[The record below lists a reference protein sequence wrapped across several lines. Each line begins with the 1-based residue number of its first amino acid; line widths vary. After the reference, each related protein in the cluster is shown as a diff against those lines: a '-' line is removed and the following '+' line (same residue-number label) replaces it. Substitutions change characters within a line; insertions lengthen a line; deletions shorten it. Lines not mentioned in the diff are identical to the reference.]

1 MSGAEP
7 FVVSRVRPSHL
18 TPLSRRWLSR
28 LLLRLLLHR
37 YQCQLHQELAACDV
51 FVITGDSLQHPAPV
65 PLHPPVV
72 FLTTRIEKRFSS
84 PLFVSFETSHARE
97 GLFFR
102 GTPDNSPP

>member
-1 MSGAEP
+1 MFSSSQA
-7 FVVSRVRPSHL
+7 
-18 TPLSRRWLSR
+18 TPCSI
-28 LLLRLLLHR
+28 LLQFLCTPR
-37 YQCQLHQELAACDV
+37 
-51 FVITGDSLQHPAPV
+51 I
-65 PLHPPVV
+65 V